1 MSDHLT
7 FLNSSWFWPV
17 LICWLILIL
26 VFVWKEWKT
35 SGRKHLILKIFLS
48 LLAVTSLALLALKP
62 AVPKEIK
69 EGRVII
75 ITEHYNQNQ
84 LDSLK
89 KEYRKSK
96 VLDYRKEKALS
107 GLTDSKEIF
116 VLGSG
121 VNVYDLWQ
129 LENTPVTYF
138 PGEEVTGLIKLN
150 YKQDP
155 QVGKRLHVRG
165 RFSNPKPGNR
175 LVLEDAAGTA
185 LDSVVFDAEDHINF
199 ELSTDLKVSGNYVF
213 SLSEKDSIGKVLNQN
228 PLPLKVKEAK
238 TLRILILNAYPT
250 FEIKYLKN
258 FLAELGHEV
267 IVKNRITTGRFKF
280 EFFNTERQN
289 IGRLNSSNLD
299 DFDLLILDSES
310 TKALSR
316 SEQNAVQKSM
326 RASGLGILMLGEAN
340 ALTNLGDFSVFEFQ
354 RVSATEVVLDDLDG
368 VTVGRQPFQIKNDFG
383 VEDIHRSN
391 SSIVSGYQR
400 MEQGRLGVTL
410 LENTWELQLEG
421 KQEAYQHIWTDIVE
435 QLSKRNSEMLTCQ
448 PEKLFAFK
456 DEPFTFQ
463 IRTSL
468 DDPRVLDQN
477 HRLLPLKQD
486 LTLAEVWSGKTFP
499 KESGWQKLRV
509 EQDSTFAFDYFVH
522 NPEDWQTVKAYQNSL
537 ENQEFFQ
544 KESVID
550 KDFKKS
556 PIAINP
562 IWFYVLFLLAIGG
575 LWLEPKL

>member
-1 MSDHLT
+1 MSNHLT

-75 ITEHYNQNQ
+75 ITEHYKQNQ

-138 PGEEVTGLIKLN
+138 PGEEVTGLIKLS

-165 RFSNPKPGNR
+165 RFSNPKSGNR

-185 LDSVVFDAEDHINF
+185 LDSVVFDAEDHVNF

-228 PLPLKVKEAK
+228 PLPLKVKKAK

-310 TKALSR
+310 TKALTR

-391 SSIVSGYQR
+391 SSVLSGYQR

-410 LENTWELQLEG
+410 LKNTWELLLEG

-537 ENQEFFQ
+537 ENQKFFQ
-544 KESVID
+544 KEIVID

>member
-62 AVPKEIK
+62 AVLKEIK

-75 ITEHYNQNQ
+75 ITEHYKQNQ

-121 VNVYDLWQ
+121 VYVYDLWQ

-150 YKQDP
+150 YKHDP
-155 QVGKRLHVRG
+155 QVWKRLHVRG

-185 LDSVVFDAEDHINF
+185 LDSVVFDAEDHVNF

-213 SLSEKDSIGKVLNQN
+213 SLSEQDSIGKVLNQN
-228 PLPLKVKEAK
+228 PLPLKVKRAK

-316 SEQNAVQKSM
+316 SEQNAVQKSV

-354 RVSATEVVLDDLDG
+354 RVSATEVMLDDLDG

-400 MEQGRLGVTL
+400 LEQGRLGVTL
-410 LENTWELQLEG
+410 LKNTWELQLEG

-435 QLSKRNSEMLTCQ
+435 QLSKRTSEMLTWQ
-448 PEKLFAFK
+448 SEKLFAFK

-486 LTLAEVWSGKTFP
+486 LTIAEVWSGKTFP
-499 KESGWQKLRV
+499 KESGWQKLEV

-522 NPEDWQTVKAYQNSL
+522 NPEDWQTLKAYQNSL
-537 ENQEFFQ
+537 ENQKFFQ